1 MPTEASFMHDHS
13 PPRVHQVAESPL
25 NRFGERLVDVLDDIV
40 CRFEPDAE
48 PDEIICDACQHLLLR
63 SELGVRRARRMN
75 RQRLRVPYVRKVRQ
89 QLEPLYE
96 LPASL
101 PSTFD
106 TEPEDAAVQA
116 PVMVPPSSLMLWVR
130 FEPRV

>member
-1 MPTEASFMHDHS
+1 MPTEASFMRNHS
-13 PPRVHQVAESPL
+13 PPRAHQVAESPL

-48 PDEIICDACQHLLLR
+48 PHEIICDACQHLLLR

-75 RQRLRVPYVRKVRQ
+75 RQRLGVPYICKVRK

-96 LPASL
+96 LPASI
-101 PSTFD
+101 PSAFD
-106 TEPEDAAVQA
+106 PEPQDAAVQA
-116 PVMVPPSSLMLWVR
+116 PVMVLPCSLMLWVG